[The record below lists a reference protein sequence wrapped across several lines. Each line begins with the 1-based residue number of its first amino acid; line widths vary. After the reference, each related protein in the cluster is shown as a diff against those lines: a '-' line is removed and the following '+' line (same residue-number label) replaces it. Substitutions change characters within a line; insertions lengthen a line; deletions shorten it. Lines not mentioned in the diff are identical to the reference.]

1 MTLSKKKKP
10 AAASSVVSGEALGM
24 DANIA
29 MLVKERNA
37 NNAWH
42 KLARNKTALVGFFIV
57 AFMVVIAVFAP
68 LIAPYDPNAINRSCP
83 LRESALPDISSA
95 RMTLA
100 VISCPVSSTAPVFP

>member
-1 MTLSKKKKP
+1 
-10 AAASSVVSGEALGM
+10 M

-68 LIAPYDPNAINRSCP
+68 LIAPYDPNAINP
-83 LRESALPDISSA
+83 VLSSA
-95 RMTLA
+95 QMTLA